1 MITLSSECRVIFYL
15 YHSIVM
21 CCGVFRCYILV
32 TLLQF
37 ILHFYY
43 DNYVCTTYDADLS
56 MLWTMFTIGYITV

>member
-1 MITLSSECRVIFYL
+1 VLYFIYIIVLQCVVVFIGVI
-15 YHSIVM
+15 
-21 CCGVFRCYILV
+21 V